1 MAEIPLDSGL
11 VDNASAKKSQY
22 IASRALLYYGQWLAG
37 PGSEYQQYLQIGP
50 LGPKPI
56 IIKQALPRQ
65 SAHGSLGIGAMAEI
79 PPDSGLVDNSSAKK
93 MPIHCIPGTTLLWSM
108 VSRPRF

>member
-37 PGSEYQQYLQIGP
+37 LGSEYQQYLQIGP

-56 IIKQALPRQ
+56 IIKQALPRR
-65 SAHGSLGIGAMAEI
+65 SFRPPTPSSLAAQQF
-79 PPDSGLVDNSSAKK
+79 LV
-93 MPIHCIPGTTLLWSM
+93 SM
-108 VSRPRF
+108 FSY